1 MATPSICRFLG
12 SRPSLE
18 GCDIVMVGIP
28 YDGTSSFRSGSR
40 FAPREIRAYSDE
52 GMEDFSFH
60 SGRGLDEIS
69 FFDIGDLPLMV
80 GNPGLMVRE
89 VKKSALELMVGS
101 PEVAQSGGGENHK
114 TAYELTLTNR
124 RLLSVGGEHL
134 ITYPLFLALK
144 EVYPDFTII
153 QLDAHADL
161 RERYAGDHLSHSSV
175 MKLCLQEG
183 LKKLVQFG
191 VRSGT
196 REEHKLRR
204 QEPRIIPAASVAE
217 IEASLKEG
225 ELVYLSVDLDFFD
238 PAYLPG
244 TGTPEAGGYS
254 FRDYLDVL
262 RLLKAKKVHCIGAD
276 VVELAPDIDPTKAST
291 VFAAEVIRETLLLL
305 G

>member
-1 MATPSICRFLG
+1 MVTPNICRFIG
-12 SRPSLE
+12 SRPVIE
-18 GCDIVMVGIP
+18 GCDIVLVGVP

-40 FAPREIRAYSDE
+40 FGPREIRAYSDE

-60 SGRGLDEIS
+60 CNRGLDEMA

-89 VKKSALELMVGS
+89 VKKSALELMVGN
-101 PEVAQSGGGENHK
+101 PDVTQGGHGEAHK

-144 EVYPDFTII
+144 EVYPEFTVI

-196 REEHKLRR
+196 REEYKMR
-204 QEPRIIPAASVAE
+204 QQEHRIIPAKSVAE
-217 IEASLKEG
+217 MAASIKEG

-238 PAYLPG
+238 PAFMPG
-244 TGTPEAGGYS
+244 TGTPEAGGHS
-254 FRDYLDVL
+254 FHDYLGVL
-262 RLLKAKKVHCIGAD
+262 QMLKAKKVHCIGAD

-291 VFAAEVIRETLLLL
+291 VFAAEVVRETLLMM